1 MPYFLSMKKA
11 CGLIERGCSI
21 SEKLDGKLIHKCLH
35 LICRMSVVSIV
46 SKFCSLPFPFTI

>member
-11 CGLIERGCSI
+11 CGLIKRGCCI

-46 SKFCSLPFPFTI
+46 SKFCSLLTPYTI